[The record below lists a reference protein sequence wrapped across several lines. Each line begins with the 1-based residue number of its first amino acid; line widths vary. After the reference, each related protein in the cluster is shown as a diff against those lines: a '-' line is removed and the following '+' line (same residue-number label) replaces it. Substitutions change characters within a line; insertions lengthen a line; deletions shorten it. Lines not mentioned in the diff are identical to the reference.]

1 MTQRNPVAANSSSP
15 DSDFSNQQWSFEI
28 SDYLSF
34 DDIDWQQIDPMTDQ
48 SSVYQAYEVAGISNI
63 EWSSTHTRD
72 TNNIKMSGGENI
84 WKKEVKERVAFKT
97 MTEVEILD
105 DGYRWRK
112 YGKKMVKNSP
122 NPRNYYR
129 CSVEGCP
136 VKKRVERDNDDSR
149 YVITTYE
156 GMHTHPTSS

>member
-1 MTQRNPVAANSSSP
+1 MTERNPVAANSSSL
-15 DSDFSNQQWSFEI
+15 DSDFSNQQWSFEL

-34 DDIDWQQIDPMTDQ
+34 DDIDWQQIDLTTDQ
-48 SSVYQAYEVAGISNI
+48 SFVYQANEVSDESNI
-63 EWSSTHTRD
+63 EWSSNHTRD
-72 TNNIKMSGGENI
+72 TNNIHMSGGVNI
-84 WKKEVKERVAFKT
+84 WKKEVKKRVAFKT
-97 MTEVEILD
+97 MTEIEVLD